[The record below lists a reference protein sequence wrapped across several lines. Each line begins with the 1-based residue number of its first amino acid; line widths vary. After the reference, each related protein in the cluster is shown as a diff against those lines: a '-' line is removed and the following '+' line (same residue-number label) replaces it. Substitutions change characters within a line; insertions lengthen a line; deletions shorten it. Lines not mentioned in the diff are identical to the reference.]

1 MSPITR
7 SWMLLGVAIVCELFG
22 TTFIKLSNGFTEP
35 VFVVGVAISYLASFS
50 LFSFALKHLPLGLS
64 YGVWG
69 GIGTVGTA
77 VIGSLVFG
85 EPVTALMGLG
95 IALIIAGVA
104 FMNAGT
110 EVDAQA

>member
-1 MSPITR
+1 MSAITR
-7 SWMLLGVAIVCELFG
+7 SWALLGAAIVCELFG

-35 VFVVGVAISYLASFS
+35 AFVVGVAISYLASFS
-50 LFSFALKHLPLGLS
+50 LFSFALKRLPLGLS

-69 GIGTVGTA
+69 GIGTIGTA
-77 VIGSLVFG
+77 VIGALVFG
-85 EPVTALMGLG
+85 EPVTVLMGLG

-110 EVDAQA
+110 DMEA